1 MPEENESSH
10 PPSPVT
16 WPLLTSDLPGIG
28 GSIKCHPEDFRVDE
42 VPLYPPS
49 GTGTHVYACIEK
61 SGLSTPEALGA
72 IARRL
77 GLRPRDIGYAG
88 LKDTQALTRQWISVE
103 HVDPARLL
111 SLEHP
116 KLRILEVTRHGNKLR
131 LGHLAG
137 NRFQIRI
144 RHISVSIEAAQ
155 EYTTAVLA
163 ILRTRGCPNYFGPQ
177 RFGRRGNNHHLGEA
191 ILLDQRAEF
200 VDRLLGGAHPAD
212 PPDVSQARRCYEA
225 GNYEEAAGWWPTSA
239 REERRVLRELL
250 KNRGNKSR
258 AYRIADRR
266 SKRFFVS
273 AYQAA
278 LFNEVLARRLPELDR
293 ILPGDIAVKHSN
305 GACFAV
311 TDPAEEQSRCQNWEI
326 SPTGPMFGPRM
337 AAVTEDAGNIE
348 NSILAGAQPVLEQ
361 DSRIARDLGRG
372 TRRALRCLARDIQ
385 HATGQDEHGEYLQ
398 LSFELDPGCY
408 ATTLLAE
415 IMKHPG

>member
-1 MPEENESSH
+1 MPEEN
-10 PPSPVT
+10 PV
-16 WPLLTSDLPGIG
+16 PLRTSDLPGIG
-28 GSIKCHPEDFRVDE
+28 GSIKCHAEDFRVDE

-61 SGLSTPEALGA
+61 TGLSTPEALGTV
-72 IARRL
+72 ARRL

-88 LKDTQALTRQWISVE
+88 LKDTRALTRQWISVE
-103 HVDPARLL
+103 HVDPAQLL

-116 KLRILEVTRHGNKLR
+116 GLRIVEVHRHGNKLR

-144 RHISVSIEAAQ
+144 RHISVPIKPAQ
-155 EYTTAVLA
+155 EYTAAVLTV
-163 ILRTRGCPNYFGPQ
+163 LREQGCPNYFGPQ
-177 RFGRRGNNHHLGEA
+177 RFGRRGNNHRLGEA
-191 ILLDQRAEF
+191 ILMDQRAEF
-200 VDRLLGGAHPAD
+200 VDRLLGGPHPAD
-212 PPDVSQARRCYEA
+212 PPDVSQARRCYDA
-225 GNYEEAAGWWPTSA
+225 GQYEEAANWWPASA

-266 SKRFFVS
+266 GKRFFVS

-278 LFNEVLARRLPELDR
+278 LFNEVVARRLSTLDR
-293 ILPGDIAVKHSN
+293 ILPGDIALKHSN

-311 TDPAEEQSRCQNWEI
+311 TDPGEEQNRCQTWEI

-337 AAVTEDAGNIE
+337 ATVTATAGDIE
-348 NSILAGAQPVLEQ
+348 NAVLAGAQPVLEQ

-372 TRRALRCLARDIQ
+372 TRRSLRCRPRDIQ
-385 HATGQDEHGEYLQ
+385 LVTGQDEHGEYLQ
-398 LSFELDPGCY
+398 LRFELDPGCY

-415 IMKHPG
+415 IMKPPG